1 MRTYNRVFGYIERSR
16 KDFKHKQSIH
26 EFQNRVNNESI
37 IICQLEIAAKFL
49 NEAITRMER
58 K

>member
-1 MRTYNRVFGYIERSR
+1 MSNTYNRVFTHIDRSR
-16 KDFKHKQSIH
+16 KDVLNRQATQKQKC
-26 EFQNRVNNESI
+26 VLSI
-37 IICQLEIAAKFL
+37 INCQLEIAAWFL